1 MKGSPVRVRASAQ
14 RKGPARGPFLSGVKE
29 LTPWSLVA
37 DPCQDDA
44 AMIAAACSS
53 SRQGAA
59 CRGSVAGM
67 SYRSPAQ
74 KARTR
79 RTKAERRRRQAL
91 IAQHVAL
98 YGWVCPGYG
107 RPWHESRDLTAD
119 HLVPVARGDSEQGT
133 IRVLCRSCNSR
144 RGAGGY
150 LSIATSARASPTQ
163 LFAKETHR
171 GTRSAR
177 FLGPGSRAAPSQA
190 SKQAPTTIR
199 RWASDAEKGSQGP
212 AAASG
217 RTGSRKRPFPT
228 DQSIKRGCL

>member
-144 RGAGGY
+144 RGAGGVPLDRDERPGQPDPALRERNSSRDPVRKIPRPRFSRST
-150 LSIATSARASPTQ
+150 LSGLETSANDDPQ
-163 LFAKETHR
+163 V
-171 GTRSAR
+171 G
-177 FLGPGSRAAPSQA
+177 
-190 SKQAPTTIR
+190 
-199 RWASDAEKGSQGP
+199 
-212 AAASG
+212 
-217 RTGSRKRPFPT
+217 
-228 DQSIKRGCL
+228 